1 MLAKTD
7 VSIARS
13 RIRISTLST
22 ICYFLAADLAA
33 KQSALAASEKAK
45 VDEQVNCG
53 TTLAMRYVSG

>member
-13 RIRISTLST
+13 RIHTSTLST
-22 ICYFLAADLAA
+22 ICYLAADLAA